1 MTTILQLNASAR
13 GERSLSRKLSSHFV
27 REWIARCPND
37 IVIERDVGRNAPSPV
52 SEEWI
57 ASAFTPHDDR
67 TKQQRELLAV
77 SDKLIAEVAN
87 ADIILIGTPMYNYGM
102 PSSLKAWFDQVIRIN
117 KTFSF
122 DLERGDNPLEPI
134 FSGKTLVILT
144 STGEFGFAT
153 GGVRAHMNHLV
164 PHIKTCSFYLGVN
177 GDDSIHHVGIEY
189 QEFGDERH
197 RKSIDDA
204 HDGVAALVELLVS
217 NG

>member
-27 REWIARCPND
+27 SEWIARCPND

-77 SDKLIAEVAN
+77 SDKLIAEVAD

-144 STGEFGFAT
+144 STGEFGFEP

-197 RKSIDDA
+197 RTSIEDA

-217 NG
+217 NE

>member
-144 STGEFGFAT
+144 STGEFGFEP

-197 RKSIDDA
+197 RTSIEDA

-217 NG
+217 NE

>member
-27 REWIARCPND
+27 SEWIARYPND
-37 IVIERDVGRNAPSPV
+37 LVIERDVGRNAPSPV

-77 SDKLIAEVAN
+77 SDKLIAEVAD

-144 STGEFGFAT
+144 STGEFGFEP

-204 HDGVAALVELLVS
+204 HDGVAALVELLLS
-217 NG
+217 NR